1 MIYLCTK
8 TCLTTWL
15 VTCLVVLTLLV
26 AGCIESEPEPETV
39 LVTFEIQLI
48 NADARSF
55 TYGIVGGKGTGGF
68 GSVNEVIRESFYA
81 DVGDEVLARVYAS
94 QWDSEEPG
102 HEVICRIMVRG
113 EEIYLDADQG
123 TPTQDTH
130 AECRGPVY
138 IPSTPT
144 PGSI

>member
-1 MIYLCTK
+1 MH
-8 TCLTTWL
+8 LTTWL
-15 VTCLVVLTLLV
+15 VTGFVVLTLLV
-26 AGCIESEPEPETV
+26 AGCIEPEPETV

-48 NADARSF
+48 NAQADAWG
-55 TYGIVGGKGTGGF
+55 YGIVGGEGSAGWGG
-68 GSVNEVIRESFYA
+68 VNEVKQESFYA
-81 DVGDEVLARVYAS
+81 DVGDEVFAKVYGS
-94 QWDSEEPG
+94 QWSIEEPG

-123 TPTQDTH
+123 TPIQDTF

-144 PGSI
+144 PT